1 LAVALIAV
9 DAPANAPLGRH
20 GHHEVSG
27 PGYRRRRWPRGCAR
41 RPIDEFN
48 PIEHENPANIAG
60 WKDGWAVRG
69 VYVNNFVF
77 LLTRA
82 ERPLHV
88 EAAKRR
94 PRACGIRLRLSVVF
108 GYE

>member
-1 LAVALIAV
+1 MATMRCRRP
-9 DAPANAPLGRH
+9 D
-20 GHHEVSG
+20 
-27 PGYRRRRWPRGCAR
+27 YRRRRWPRGCAQ

-48 PIEHENPANIAG
+48 PIEHQNPANIAG

-82 ERPLHV
+82 EQPLHV

-94 PRACGIRLRLSVVF
+94 PALAASVYGHPSFLVTNSRH
-108 GYE
+108 ER